1 MGNDKSQIVI
11 FWLFSKTHPLHST
24 CRLYTHT
31 ATVRQTLP
39 VTHPPIHRQR
49 DTWPGRG
56 GILSTPLRMA
66 DGTAIDVC
74 LSSVFSPH
82 RPPLRVRYIAAV
94 NRVNTAAMLPRKV
107 EQRPLIDLSMLSGDV
122 LEDIMIQL
130 WLVDAQAPMAAAVSK
145 SFRIASAGAS
155 QATASMDV
163 CPARIPLGTNP
174 SIDPDVQISGR
185 RSRGV
190 RGAKHSPTIHETVS
204 LQRTV
209 LF

>member
-1 MGNDKSQIVI
+1 
-11 FWLFSKTHPLHST
+11 
-24 CRLYTHT
+24 
-31 ATVRQTLP
+31 
-39 VTHPPIHRQR
+39 
-49 DTWPGRG
+49 
-56 GILSTPLRMA
+56 MA

-145 SFRIASAGAS
+145 SFRTASAGAS

-174 SIDPDVQISGR
+174 SIDPDVQNFWAEEPWSTWGKTLSNYPR
-185 RSRGV
+185 DGLLTKDDV
-190 RGAKHSPTIHETVS
+190 R
-204 LQRTV
+204 
-209 LF
+209 